1 MEFNDIFTN
10 RFNLYSIT
18 FAFILL
24 VTILIKLMID
34 SKKIEPEAGR
44 KLLHFFAVLTCGL
57 VVYHSDYNVEL
68 SLIFIVCAVILA
80 YIAHRNLFF
89 VNERNSYGIAF
100 FPFAFAL
107 LLAMPFAKTSI
118 VFGIVT
124 LGISDAAAGL
134 IGHFY
139 AKTKIQFLY
148 ESKSWLGFMVFFGCT
163 MCIALYFAGWS
174 CAVIVIA
181 LIPALAEL
189 FSFRGSDNLTIPIA
203 AAFSFE
209 MLSRQPVSNEVWWT
223 LCIIAIVFYFSYLK
237 KWLSITGTTAALLLA
252 SLIVISASIEYL
264 IPIGLFFVIG
274 SLTSKLHPKAK
285 DASGRNAFQVFA
297 NGLMATLCLVA
308 AAVTKNELLFWAYFA
323 SVAISLADTISSDIG
338 LYFKHK
344 TYDIWGFTPMQPGL
358 SGGISVV
365 GTLAGLASAILF
377 AAVIM
382 KIFGLTIMI
391 TIMIASAGIAG
402 MIIDSLIG
410 SLWQAKYLHQ
420 RVLTE
425 EKNPG
430 ELPVKGKYW
439 LNNDGVNLISN
450 LIGTLLFMVVCD
462 IWLT

>member
-24 VTILIKLMID
+24 VTVMIRLIID

-57 VVYHSDYNVEL
+57 VVYHSDHDVEL

-100 FPFAFAL
+100 FPLAFAL

-118 VFGIVT
+118 VFGIIT

-139 AKTKIQFLY
+139 AKNKIRFLY
-148 ESKSWLGFMVFFGCT
+148 ENKSWLGFMVFFGCT
-163 MCIALYFAGWS
+163 VAIAIYFAGWS
-174 CAVIVIA
+174 AAIILIA
-181 LIPALAEL
+181 LIPALSEL

-209 MLSRQPVSNEVWWT
+209 MLSRQPLNNEVWWT
-223 LCIIAIVFYFSYLK
+223 LCIVAIIFAFSYLK
-237 KWLSITGTTAALLLA
+237 KWLSITGTTAASLLA
-252 SLIVISASIEYL
+252 SLIVISARIEYL

-297 NGLMATLCLVA
+297 NGLIATLCLVA
-308 AAVTKNELLFWAYFA
+308 AALTKNELLYWAYFA

-344 TYDIWGFTPMQPGL
+344 TYDIWGFTPIQPGL
-358 SGGISVV
+358 SGGISIV
-365 GTLAGLASAILF
+365 GTLAGMLSSILF

-382 KIFGLTIMI
+382 QIFGLPMYI
-391 TIMIASAGIAG
+391 TMLIASAGILG

-439 LNNDGVNLISN
+439 LDNDGVNLISN
-450 LIGTLLFMVVCD
+450 LVGTILFIIVCNVCFP
-462 IWLT
+462 